1 VFELEHAIKAALEAI
16 GKYRVTKIGW
26 DAWNALEFYN
36 RMVAAGQPEDL
47 FVEMRFGTRSLGQGT
62 KEFERKVFGGEM
74 DHGGNPV
81 ARWMI
86 GHCNVRFDENMNYV
100 PAKKR
105 SEDSID
111 GIVAAVMAE
120 SLALAPAPTQPKV
133 YFL

>member
-1 VFELEHAIKAALEAI
+1 VFELDYAVKAALEACAI
-16 GKYRVTKIGW
+16 SRHQ
-26 DAWNALEFYN
+26 D
-36 RMVAAGQPEDL
+36 R
-47 FVEMRFGTRSLGQGT
+47 LGQLERAGILQPHGRGRPARGSVRRDAVRHQVARPGHA
-62 KEFERKVFGGEM
+62 EFERKVFGGEM

-120 SLALAPAPTQPKV
+120 ALAMAPAAPQPGLV
-133 YFL
+133 LL